1 MEFVDLKSKAF
12 KQDPYACY
20 AHLRRDA
27 PLARVRLPIFGNGFA
42 LSRYADVSAGLRDPR
57 LANDPANAPGAPDP
71 LGAWWLPA
79 IFRAVRRSMFFSD
92 GGDHKRLRD
101 VVHLAFTPSR
111 VAKLEQR
118 ISAIAHELV
127 DGLPSEGTFDLV
139 ESFALPLPLTVI
151 SEMLGIE
158 ESERGVFRQRMEG
171 LLDSELGGVDLMMN
185 IPAALRT
192 MAFFKELVRRRLDQP
207 GDDLVSALVHAES
220 DGQRL
225 SEAELLA
232 MLFLLLFA
240 GHETTVNLLATGVLA
255 LLAHPDQLDLLRSDA
270 SYMPSAVEELLRY
283 SSPVEQAGPRYARE
297 AFELHGTRVPAG
309 AMVILLLGSANRDEA
324 EFHDPD
330 QLDIRRSPNRH
341 LAFGFGGHFCVGAP
355 LARLEARA
363 ALPILLERLPGLR
376 LAAPPDSLRWRGSL
390 NLRGLTALPVKR

>member
-1 MEFVDLKSKAF
+1 MEFVDLKSKEF

-20 AHLRRDA
+20 RRLRRDS
-27 PLARVRLPIFGNGFA
+27 PVARVRLPIFGDGFA
-42 LSRYADVSAGLRDPR
+42 VARYADVSAGLKDAR

-79 IFRAVRRSMFFSD
+79 IFRAVRHSMFFSD
-92 GGDHKRLRD
+92 GVDHKRLRD
-101 VVHLAFTPSR
+101 LVHLAFTPSR
-111 VAKLEQR
+111 VARLEQR
-118 ISAIAHELV
+118 IASIAEELV
-127 DGLPSEGTFDLV
+127 AVLPAEGTFDLV

-158 ESERGVFRQRMEG
+158 QSERGVFRRRMEG
-171 LLDSELGGVDLMMN
+171 LLDSELSGVDLLTN

-192 MAFFKELVRRRLDQP
+192 MGFFRDLVRRRREAP

-220 DGQRL
+220 DGHRL

-240 GHETTVNLLATGVLA
+240 GHETTVNLLTTGTLA
-255 LLAHPDQLDLLRSDA
+255 LLSHPDQLALLRSDA
-270 SYMPSAVEELLRY
+270 ALVPSAVEELLRY

-297 AFELHGTRVPAG
+297 AFDLHGTHVPAG
-309 AMVILLLGSANRDEA
+309 SMVILLLGSANRDES
-324 EFHDPD
+324 EFADPD
-330 QLDIRRSPNRH
+330 RLDIGRSPNRH

-355 LARLEARA
+355 LARLEARV
-363 ALPILLERLPGLR
+363 ALPLLLERLPGLR
-376 LAAPPDSLRWRGSL
+376 LAAPPESLRWRGSL
-390 NLRGLTALPVKR
+390 NLRGLAALPVKR